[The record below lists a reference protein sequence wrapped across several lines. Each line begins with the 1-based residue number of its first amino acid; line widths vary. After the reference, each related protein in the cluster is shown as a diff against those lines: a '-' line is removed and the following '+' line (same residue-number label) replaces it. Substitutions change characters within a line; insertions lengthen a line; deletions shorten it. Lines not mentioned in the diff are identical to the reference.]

1 MCTPFGHPL
10 TPRAEPPQVYE
21 AGMKKH
27 AEEPAFVQ
35 AYLDFLHYAN
45 DEGNLRVL
53 FERILKTLPAAQVCE
68 PPVALFVL
76 LTSVRRLSS

>member
-1 MCTPFGHPL
+1 
-10 TPRAEPPQVYE
+10 
-21 AGMKKH
+21 MKKH

-53 FERILKTLPAAQVCE
+53 FERILKTLPAAQVWKHLD
-68 PPVALFVL
+68 ALFVL
-76 LTSVRRLSS
+76 VTSVRRLSS

>member
-1 MCTPFGHPL
+1 
-10 TPRAEPPQVYE
+10 
-21 AGMKKH
+21 MKKH

-53 FERILKTLPAAQVCE
+53 FERILKTLPAAQVGS
-68 PPVALFVL
+68 
-76 LTSVRRLSS
+76 TSTLCSFC

>member
-1 MCTPFGHPL
+1 
-10 TPRAEPPQVYE
+10 
-21 AGMKKH
+21 MKKH

-53 FERILKTLPAAQVCE
+53 FERILKTLPGAQVGS
-68 PPVALFVL
+68 
-76 LTSVRRLSS
+76 TSTLCSFC